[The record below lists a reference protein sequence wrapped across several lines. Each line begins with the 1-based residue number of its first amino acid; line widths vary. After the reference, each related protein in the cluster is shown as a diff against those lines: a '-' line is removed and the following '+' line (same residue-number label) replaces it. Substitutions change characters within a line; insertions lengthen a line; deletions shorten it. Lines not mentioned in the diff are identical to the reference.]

1 MTEKNTDLL
10 TMAANQDN
18 TVWTPTMILRWQ
30 YRSIGFDMINSQ
42 KVLQQLW
49 KNDKGEEQYRD
60 IPTEK

>member
-1 MTEKNTDLL
+1 MAEKITDIITMT
-10 TMAANQDN
+10 ANQDN

-30 YRSIGFDMINSQ
+30 YRGIGFDMINSQ

-60 IPTEK
+60 IPTV